1 MRTLFGQFAIAAALS
16 AAALSATCAQAENVG
31 ISAGSYYTPALATAL
46 AAQGNQ
52 VTAVDWYN
60 DNVLSGYGVY
70 IQDGSS
76 YANAAALD
84 RFVFNGGTLIQL
96 PWSFTHVSFTEN
108 TTVFGPRWSGTMGEA
123 SPAIDVLVADD
134 WLLRGVTLPAA
145 GVQTIGREIGNEF
158 AEGATPVLAWED
170 GTALL
175 GYRRYGAGLV
185 VGFDVHLTTSDASP
199 LSSAWSNQVVFNA
212 VNPVPEPGTW
222 AMLAVGTGVLL
233 LRRRRPE

>member
-1 MRTLFGQFAIAAALS
+1 MRTLFGKFAIAAVLT
-16 AAALSATCAQAENVG
+16 AAAGAHAENVG
-31 ISAGSYYTPALATAL
+31 ISAGTFYTPALATAL
-46 AAQGNQ
+46 TAQGNQ
-52 VTAVDWYN
+52 VSTVDWYN
-60 DNVLSGYGVY
+60 DNVLSGYDVY

-84 RFVFNGGTLIQL
+84 RFVYNGGTLIQL

-108 TTVFGPRWSGTMGEA
+108 TTVFGPRWGGTMHEA
-123 SPAIDVLVADD
+123 NPAIDVLASGD
-134 WLLRGVTLPAA
+134 WLLEGVTLPAA
-145 GVQTIGREIGNEF
+145 GTQTIGREIGNEF
-158 AEGATPVLAWED
+158 VEGATPVLAWED

-212 VNPVPEPGTW
+212 VDAVSAVPEPATW
-222 AMLAVGTGVLL
+222 AMLVAGTGALF

>member
-1 MRTLFGQFAIAAALS
+1 MRTSFRNFAAAVVLT
-16 AAALSATCAQAENVG
+16 AAAAAQAENVG
-31 ISAGSYYTPALATAL
+31 ISAGSYYSPTLASALT
-46 AAQGNQ
+46 AQGNN
-52 VTAVDWYN
+52 VSAVDWYN
-60 DNVLSGYGVY
+60 DNVLAQYSVY

-76 YANAAALD
+76 YANAATLD

-108 TTVFGPRWSGTMGEA
+108 TTVFGTRWSGTMREA
-123 SPAIDVLVADD
+123 NPGIDVLAEGD
-134 WLLRGVTLPAA
+134 WLLNGVTLPDA
-145 GVQTIGREIGNEF
+145 GTQTIGREVGNEF

-212 VNPVPEPGTW
+212 VNAVSAVPEPATW
-222 AMLAVGTGVLL
+222 ALLVAGAGVLL
-233 LRRRRPE
+233 LRRR